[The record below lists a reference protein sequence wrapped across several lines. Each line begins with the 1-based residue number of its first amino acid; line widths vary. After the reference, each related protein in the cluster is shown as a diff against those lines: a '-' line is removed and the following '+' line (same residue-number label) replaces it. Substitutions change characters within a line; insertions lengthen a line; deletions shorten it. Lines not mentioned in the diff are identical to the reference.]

1 MPIQVKCPECAVTL
15 KVADNL
21 AGKRGK
27 CPKCSA
33 MVTIPGLVVAESVSS
48 PSRMAPGAAVAA
60 PPVEASPRTAPPARA
75 NQLATPAAP
84 QLKQPD
90 PQRVRERID
99 RLFQGEIKPVRTT
112 FGYKLGILLVT
123 AVMVLLPLIYLT
135 FVSLVAY
142 GVYYHAVNHTGIF
155 ENVRGRA
162 GGFMFLVYLAPLA
175 IGPISILFM
184 IKPIFARPAR
194 QISGRSLTPQG
205 EPILFA
211 FVERLCQVVGS
222 PMPSRI
228 DVDYDLN
235 ASAGFRRGMLSF
247 FGSDLVLTIG
257 VPLAAGLSLKQ
268 FTGVLAHEFG
278 HFSQGAGMRV
288 TYVARTI
295 NAWFARVVYERDEW
309 DEFLEETASDIDVRI
324 GWILLLS
331 QLFVGISRGVLWI
344 LMMIGHGISGYMMR
358 QMEYDADRY
367 EARVAG
373 SETFAETS
381 LRMRELAAAYGATQM
396 TIINNIERGTFPD
409 NLPAL
414 LLQQADKLPAQTK
427 MDIRNSVAKD
437 QTGIFDSHPAD
448 KDRIAS
454 AKKEAT
460 PGIFDATAP
469 AKSLFR
475 DFEALSKNVTWDI
488 YRAMGADIKPQDMT
502 PINKLTAPEP
512 TYNAS
517 GRATYDDSPL
527 PLD

>member
-1 MPIQVKCPECAVTL
+1 MPIQVKCPACAVTL
-15 KVADNL
+15 KVSEKL
-21 AGKRGK
+21 AGKQGK
-27 CPKCSA
+27 CPKCA
-33 MVTIPGLVVAESVSS
+33 ARVTIPGVDSVE
-48 PSRMAPGAAVAA
+48 PLAPQGRMATAATLAP
-60 PPVEASPRTAPPARA
+60 PPVEQPPRTTPPLRA
-75 NQLATPAAP
+75 GQPAGPVAP
-84 QLKQPD
+84 QIKQPD
-90 PQRVRERID
+90 PQRVQQRID
-99 RLFQGEIKPVRTT
+99 QLFQGEIKPVRTT
-112 FGYKLGILLVT
+112 LGYKVGILLVT
-123 AVMVLLPLIYLT
+123 GVMIALPLIYLT
-135 FVSLVAY
+135 FVGLVAY
-142 GVYYHAVNHTGIF
+142 GVLYHANYHVGMLSYGHGRGAIF
-155 ENVRGRA
+155 V
-162 GGFMFLVYLAPLA
+162 FLAYLAPMV

-184 IKPIFARPAR
+184 IKPIFARPGR
-194 QISGRSLTPQG
+194 QITGRSLTPQG

-211 FVERLCQVVGS
+211 FVERLCQIVGA

-235 ASAGFRRGMLSF
+235 ASASFRRGMLSF

-257 VPLAAGLSLKQ
+257 IPLAAGLSLRQ

-278 HFSQGAGMRV
+278 HFSQGVGMRL
-288 TYVARTI
+288 TYVARSI

-309 DEFLEETASDIDVRI
+309 DEFLEETASEIDIRI
-324 GWILLLS
+324 GWILLLC
-331 QLFVGISRGVLWI
+331 QLFIGISRGLLWI
-344 LMMIGHGISGYMMR
+344 LMMIGHGISGYMLR

-381 LRMRELAAAYGATQM
+381 LRMRELAAAYGATQL

-427 MDIRNSVAKD
+427 MEIRNSVAKD
-437 QTGIFDSHPAD
+437 KTGLFDSHPAD

-460 PGIFDATAP
+460 PGIFDSTAP

-488 YRAMGADIKPQDMT
+488 YRAMGTDVKPQDMT
-502 PINKLTAPEP
+502 PISKLTGPEP
-512 TYNAS
+512 TYDS
-517 GRATYDDSPL
+517 RGRANYDNSPL